1 MKDKYKIG
9 VVGLGYVGLPLS
21 IAFAKK
27 YKVTGYD
34 INKARV
40 DELKKLYDRTNE
52 VSESVLDKC
61 LKNNLSLTN
70 NISYIS
76 ALNIYIIT
84 VPTPVDENKIP
95 DLTYLERA
103 SSEVSKILKIGDIVI
118 YESTVYPGCTEEICV
133 PILERGSGLVYNKDF
148 YCGYSP
154 ERINPGDKI
163 NTIDKII
170 KVTSGSNKMTANI
183 VDKLYSSVIDAGTY
197 MTSSIKIAE
206 AAKVVENAQRD
217 INISLMNELALIFD
231 RMDIDTN
238 DVINAAKTKW
248 NFLDFRPG
256 LVGGHCIGVDPYYL
270 VYKSK
275 KLGYSPKVISSGRLV
290 NDLMGTFVA
299 QKAIKIL
306 NEKNHNVEDC
316 EVLIMGA
323 TYKEN
328 SPDTRN
334 TKIPDIYNHLYQ
346 NGISTSIYD
355 PVADKESFEE
365 KYSINIISKLKKYDL
380 IILAVSHSIFNNLR
394 LEDIKKDSSST
405 IFDLKNFY
413 PKKISN
419 VRL

>member
-70 NISYIS
+70 NISDIS

-206 AAKVVENAQRD
+206 AAKVIENAQRD

-380 IILAVSHSIFNNLR
+380 IILAVSHSIFNNVR